1 MVGTNDENKERSM
14 RHTAVMA
21 DSRTESSESNCTR
34 NGKTALPLMQ
44 NSGNLALKLV
54 EIFKFFIIHRNYNG
68 GCIKKKSENLKKRGI

>member
-34 NGKTALPLMQ
+34 NGKTAIPLLQ

-68 GCIKKKSENLKKRGI
+68 GCIKKKI

>member
-1 MVGTNDENKERSM
+1 
-14 RHTAVMA
+14 
-21 DSRTESSESNCTR
+21 
-34 NGKTALPLMQ
+34 MQ